1 MNTVN
6 SAIMMFKSFFDWRIK
21 ESDPATILLRQK
33 KANDRLRTDIVKYSR
48 KFYSD
53 LVTYYPEVVEL
64 ISTSRKSIRSGKYK
78 TRISFDNWKN
88 SLTR

>member
-21 ESDPATILLRQK
+21 ESDPATILLKQK
-33 KANDRLRTDIVKYSR
+33 KVNDKLRTDIVQNSR

-53 LVTYYPEVVEL
+53 LVTYYPEVIEL
-64 ISTSRKSIRSGKYK
+64 ISTSKQSVRSGKYK
-78 TRISFDNWKN
+78 TRISFENWKN